1 MDRTCGECG
10 AGAARLR
17 KGRCDACY
25 MRQYRRPAVEAGARC
40 AGCGERRRPLLDSLR
55 LGAETA
61 VLCGNCAL
69 VLTRARPRVETVADL
84 RDRLAPAHVPERRTG
99 RRARPALAPVVPS
112 FDPSID

>member
-25 MRQYRRPAVEAGARC
+25 MRQYR
-40 AGCGERRRPLLDSLR
+40 
-55 LGAETA
+55 
-61 VLCGNCAL
+61 
-69 VLTRARPRVETVADL
+69 RPRVETVADL